1 MRPLA
6 DMVRPSKLEEVAG
19 QKHLVGKG
27 SVLYNLVNHKKIFSM
42 ILYGP
47 PGTGKTTLAYVL
59 INELNLECE
68 FLNAVI
74 NSKKDFDMVILKAK
88 EKGCL
93 VLIMDE
99 IHRLNKDKQDLLLPY
114 LENGLITLIGLT
126 TSNPYHAINP
136 AIRSRCQLFELNPL
150 SSEDI
155 VFALKRALPALDNIK
170 ISDEA
175 LDYIAFLSGGD
186 MRYGYNLLEV
196 AYYASDDYN
205 VDLDVLKR
213 ISNKPSL
220 YIDKNDDG
228 YYDVISALQK
238 SIRGSDVNASLH
250 YLARLIVAEDL
261 DIIFRR
267 LSVIAYEDIGLA
279 NPAIGPRLEAAIKAA
294 ERTGLPEARIPLGE
308 IVIDMALSPKSNSSE
323 CAIDAA
329 INDVKMGNIGKVPK
343 HITTNS
349 KDYKY
354 PHNYKGSFVK
364 QQYLPD
370 ELKSRRYY
378 NPKMTSKY
386 EANLKMRYDKIN
398 KAMEWFRSFIR
409 LTEIIQGRDFYLFY
423 LF

>member
-6 DMVRPSKLEEVAG
+6 DILRPNKLEDVVG
-19 QKHLVGKG
+19 QKHLIARGQI
-27 SVLYNLVNHKKIFSM
+27 LFNLIKHGKIFSM

-47 PGTGKTTLAYVL
+47 CGTGKTTLAYTIV
-59 INELNLECE
+59 NELDLKYE

-74 NSKKDFDMVILKAK
+74 NSKKDLDEVIDKARVS
-88 EKGCL
+88 GGI

-126 TSNPYHAINP
+126 TANPYHSINP
-136 AIRSRCQLFELNPL
+136 AIRSRCQLFEVKML
-150 SSEDI
+150 SEDDI
-155 VFALKRALPALDNIK
+155 KEALNKVGKYLDKID
-170 ISDEA
+170 ISDDA
-175 LDYIAFLSGGD
+175 ISYIARLSGGD
-186 MRYGYNLLEV
+186 LRYAYNLLEV
-196 AYYASDDYN
+196 VYYASDDFKI
-205 VDLDVLKR
+205 DLDDVKK
-213 ISNKPSL
+213 INNKPSL

-238 SIRGSDVNASLH
+238 SIRGSDVNAALH

-294 ERTGLPEARIPLGE
+294 ERVGLPEARIPLGE
-308 IVIDMALSPKSNSSE
+308 IVIDMTLSPKSNSAHVALDN
-323 CAIDAA
+323 AIS
-329 INDVKMGNIGKVPK
+329 DVRMGHVGKVPD
-343 HITTNS
+343 HIKTNS

-354 PHNYKGSFVK
+354 PHNYKGSYVK

-370 ELKSRRYY
+370 ELVGRKYY
-378 NPKMTSKY
+378 IPKTTSKY
-386 EANLKMRYDKIN
+386 EANLKNIYDKIN
-398 KAMEWFRSFIR
+398 NM
-409 LTEIIQGRDFYLFY
+409 
-423 LF
+423 